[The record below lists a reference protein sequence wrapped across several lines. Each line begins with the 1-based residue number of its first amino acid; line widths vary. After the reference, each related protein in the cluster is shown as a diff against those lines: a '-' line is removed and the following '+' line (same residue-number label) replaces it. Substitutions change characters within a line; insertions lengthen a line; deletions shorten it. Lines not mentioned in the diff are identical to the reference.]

1 MFIRSCIFVA
11 MSLFAP
17 SVQSLPVQ
25 MIQLSAVV
33 KDQKKMT
40 PLALNVANERG
51 KKLKLEDA
59 VDEYKWP
66 DNLYDEMRDMAVSF
80 FVCNKEIHN

>member
-1 MFIRSCIFVA
+1 

>member
-1 MFIRSCIFVA
+1 
-11 MSLFAP
+11 
-17 SVQSLPVQ
+17 
-25 MIQLSAVV
+25 LSAVV